1 MFQTRKLDS
10 TKSMALIIKV
20 MRQGLD
26 CRPLIFQSMNSVR
39 SKSLSLIDKDIG
51 LEH

>member
-1 MFQTRKLDS
+1 
-10 TKSMALIIKV
+10 
-20 MRQGLD
+20 MRQGVD

-39 SKSLSLIDKDIG
+39 SNSKSLIDKDIG